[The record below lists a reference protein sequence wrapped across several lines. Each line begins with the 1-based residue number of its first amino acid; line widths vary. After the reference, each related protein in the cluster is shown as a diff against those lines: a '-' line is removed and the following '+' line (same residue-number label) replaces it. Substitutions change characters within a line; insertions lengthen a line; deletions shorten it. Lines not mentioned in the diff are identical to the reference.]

1 MKARMYAMAA
11 LAGMMTLAGCNN
23 QDEPGTGNRPLQGT
37 PIRVTTQVTEPET
50 RTEMTKED
58 LTEFYFR
65 VTEENGATGIY
76 NHFTKMT
83 LGNGGEWVAESGE
96 TTWGDV
102 TAQVSAVA
110 QKTTDGNRLQWT

>member
-1 MKARMYAMAA
+1 MAA

-65 VTEENGATGIY
+65 VTGENGATGIY

-83 LGNGGEWVAESGE
+83 LGDGGEWVAESGE
-96 TTWGDV
+96 TTWGGCHRPSECRGAEDDGRKPAAMDV
-102 TAQVSAVA
+102 S
-110 QKTTDGNRLQWT
+110 RL